1 MTFAELV
8 IKFSTT
14 GDTQTKSQIKA
25 IEVELKN
32 VSNASVIAANRVS
45 QSFQKIGQSSNSLQ
59 ALQGFGSNLSNQFIQ
74 ANASALP
81 FGNTILDLVQSFAL
95 LRNSSDKVS
104 RPIKYLFDNI
114 ANGAYEAA
122 QAVTNFTTGAVK
134 GAQAVANFASGITT
148 KLQNAALFEGG
159 MPDSGDMGKWDLL
172 KLKVFDFSDS
182 AYSKIE
188 KFKKKLESV
197 FEGIERFKV
206 KLDGLTAP
214 SRYGASELTLFANKI
229 QNFINK
235 TGDAIIK
242 ILEFT
247 GVLLKGIAAMSL
259 YSAAVV
265 AMDVSIA
272 KETIKAA
279 FAFETLQQRL
289 SALTTPEKATEILD
303 FVRRLAE
310 PSNFTTEQLANSAVQ
325 LEAFGLQSRR
335 ILPIIAQLGMAFGAD
350 SEKLRT
356 LTDMFGRL
364 SQGQMPDVQVM
375 AGFGIS
381 KSKLMKEG
389 IKFDAQG
396 SLLSSTREVFA
407 ALEKI
412 VERDYG
418 KIFDKMKNTGDAKL
432 ASLVDV
438 FERLKIKI
446 GDALAP
452 LAKTVIDALSKVL
465 SALEGT
471 KILEEMSRILT
482 LPFRAMEKAITG
494 GFSTN
499 IEGALVTFVSS
510 IISGFE
516 EVNIQV
522 ALFIEQMARVGRIVN
537 LVVTGKNTEWRQT
550 GLIGQYVNTPAM
562 DKEMSDF
569 AKNIAGFFAGG
580 RPDKL
585 FGSGFAG
592 EGSRFSKRQQEI
604 ADRMKV
610 QLGEPG
616 SNFGDLLKE
625 SKLFDYGKL
634 ENPLKKESAKQTRQL
649 ELIQQNTKTQNELTL
664 RNMTYGGGELA
675 AQGISAVQ
683 MGGFRSVSSPQINA
697 SNDIV
702 RGVEKIVRG
711 YSNSN
716 NLNFSF
722 RRS

>member
-14 GDTQTKSQIKA
+14 GDGQTKSQIKA

-45 QSFQKIGQSSNSLQ
+45 QSFQRIGQSSNR
-59 ALQGFGSNLSNQFIQ
+59 LQGLQNFGSNLSTQFIQ
-74 ANASALP
+74 A
-81 FGNTILDLVQSFAL
+81 
-95 LRNSSDKVS
+95 
-104 RPIKYLFDNI
+104 
-114 ANGAYEAA
+114 
-122 QAVTNFTTGAVK
+122 TTGGNQFSSTLVDLAQSLLLLESKLPRINFKAIFSKLPVNELVFNVNTLNNFLFEMAQNLAIDALSLSDLTKKFGVLAGLDISKFFHNVAQSAVSFMISSRNLQAGLASIWTFLTQRLGPALVYVYRVLRPTLTSILEMGK
-134 GAQAVANFASGITT
+134 VFLSFSGYVLGAVAA
-148 KLQNAALFEGG
+148 LAA
-159 MPDSGDMGKWDLL
+159 
-172 KLKVFDFSDS
+172 
-182 AYSKIE
+182 
-188 KFKKKLESV
+188 
-197 FEGIERFKV
+197 
-206 KLDGLTAP
+206 
-214 SRYGASELTLFANKI
+214 
-229 QNFINK
+229 
-235 TGDAIIK
+235 
-242 ILEFT
+242 
-247 GVLLKGIAAMSL
+247 

-265 AMDVSIA
+265 AMDVSII
-272 KETIKAA
+272 KETVKAS

-325 LEAFGLQSRR
+325 LQAFGLESRR

-350 SEKLRT
+350 SEKLRV

-396 SLLSSTREVFA
+396 SLISSTRQVFA

-471 KILEEMSRILT
+471 KVLEEMSRILT

-499 IEGALVTFVSS
+499 IEGALVSFVSS
-510 IISGFE
+510 IIAGFE

-537 LVVTGKNTEWRQT
+537 LVVTGKGETRDFR
-550 GLIGQYVNTPAM
+550 GILGPS
-562 DKEMSDF
+562 KEMQKELSDF
-569 AKNIAGFFAGG
+569 AKNFAGFFAGG
-580 RPDKL
+580 RPDKI

-592 EGSRFSKRQQEI
+592 DASRFSKRQAEI

-616 SNFGDLLKE
+616 SNFADLLKE

-634 ENPLKKESAKQTRQL
+634 ENALKNDKSKEKQTRQL
-649 ELIQQNTKTQNELTL
+649 ELIVQNTKTQNELTL

-697 SNDIV
+697 TNDIV

>member
-14 GDTQTKSQIKA
+14 GDGQTKSQIKA

-32 VSNASVIAANRVS
+32 VSNASVNAANRVS
-45 QSFQKIGQSSNSLQ
+45 QSFQRIGQASNRIQGLQ
-59 ALQGFGSNLSNQFIQ
+59 NFGSNISTQFTQ
-74 ANASALP
+74 AAASAIP
-81 FGNTILDLVQSFAL
+81 FGQNILDIVQTIGL
-95 LRNSSDKVS
+95 LRVALNKPVGAKV
-104 RPIKYLFDNI
+104 IVTFYELFGKLRGFINQTFNDSLRALSGIEILFSNKVTKIGGFI
-114 ANGAYEAA
+114 ANILIAGFAKFNEILLVNNDKIRRLSYDIAKVAEALQIVGKA
-122 QAVTNFTTGAVK
+122 LAPFVTGLAGAV
-134 GAQAVANFASGITT
+134 VA
-148 KLQNAALFEGG
+148 
-159 MPDSGDMGKWDLL
+159 M
-172 KLKVFDFSDS
+172 
-182 AYSKIE
+182 
-188 KFKKKLESV
+188 
-197 FEGIERFKV
+197 
-206 KLDGLTAP
+206 TA
-214 SRYGASELTLFANKI
+214 F
-229 QNFINK
+229 
-235 TGDAIIK
+235 
-242 ILEFT
+242 
-247 GVLLKGIAAMSL
+247 
-259 YSAAVV
+259 SAAVV
-265 AMDVSIA
+265 AMDIKVA
-272 KETIKAA
+272 TETIKAS

-289 SALTTPEKATEILD
+289 SALTTPQKATEILD

-325 LEAFGLQSRR
+325 LQAFGLESRR

-465 SALEGT
+465 GALEGT

-499 IEGALVTFVSS
+499 IEGSLVTFVSS
-510 IISGFE
+510 IIAGFE

-537 LVVTGKNTEWRQT
+537 LVVTGKGETRDFR
-550 GLIGQYVNTPAM
+550 GILGPSPAM
-562 DKEMSDF
+562 QKELSDF
-569 AKNIAGFFAGG
+569 AKNFAGFFAAG

-592 EGSRFSKRQQEI
+592 DASRFSKRQAEI

-616 SNFGDLLKE
+616 SNFADLLKE

-634 ENPLKKESAKQTRQL
+634 ENALKNDKSQEKQTRQL

-697 SNDIV
+697 TNDIV

>member
-14 GDTQTKSQIKA
+14 GDGQTKSQIKA

-45 QSFQKIGQSSNSLQ
+45 QSFQRIGQASNKIQGLQ
-59 ALQGFGSNLSNQFIQ
+59 NFGSNISTEFAQAAASFI
-74 ANASALP
+74 P
-81 FGNTILDLVQSFAL
+81 FGQNVLDIIQTIGL
-95 LRNSSDKVS
+95 LRVALNKPVGAKVIVTFYELFGKITRFIRQSQTDSLRALEGIEILFSDKVTK
-104 RPIKYLFDNI
+104 IGGFIAKYLI
-114 ANGAYEAA
+114 AGFAKFNEIILVNNDKIRRLSVDIAKIAEALQIVGKA
-122 QAVTNFTTGAVK
+122 LAPFVTGLAGAV
-134 GAQAVANFASGITT
+134 VA
-148 KLQNAALFEGG
+148 
-159 MPDSGDMGKWDLL
+159 M
-172 KLKVFDFSDS
+172 
-182 AYSKIE
+182 
-188 KFKKKLESV
+188 
-197 FEGIERFKV
+197 
-206 KLDGLTAP
+206 TA
-214 SRYGASELTLFANKI
+214 F
-229 QNFINK
+229 
-235 TGDAIIK
+235 
-242 ILEFT
+242 
-247 GVLLKGIAAMSL
+247 
-259 YSAAVV
+259 SAAVV
-265 AMDVSIA
+265 AMDIKVA
-272 KETIKAA
+272 TETIKAS

-325 LEAFGLQSRR
+325 LQAFGLESRR

-396 SLLSSTREVFA
+396 SLISSTRQVFA

-418 KIFDKMKNTGDAKL
+418 QIFEKMKNTGDAKL

-465 SALEGT
+465 TALEGT

-499 IEGALVTFVSS
+499 IEGSLVTFVSS
-510 IISGFE
+510 IIAGFE

-537 LVVTGKNTEWRQT
+537 LVVTGKSQFWNKV
-550 GLIGQYVNTPAM
+550 GLIGQYENTPAM
-562 DKEMSDF
+562 NKEMSDF
-569 AKNIAGFFAGG
+569 AKNFAGFFAAG

-585 FGSGFAG
+585 FGTGFAG
-592 EGSRFSKRQQEI
+592 EGSRFSKRQAEI
-604 ADRMKV
+604 ADRMKR

-616 SNFGDLLKE
+616 SNFADLLKE

-634 ENPLKKESAKQTRQL
+634 ENALKNDKSKEKQTRQL
-649 ELIQQNTKTQNELTL
+649 ELIVQNTKTQNELTL

-683 MGGFRSVSSPQINA
+683 MGGFRSVSTPQINA
-697 SNDIV
+697 TNDIV

>member
-14 GDTQTKSQIKA
+14 GDGQTKSQIKA

-45 QSFQKIGQSSNSLQ
+45 QSFQRIGQASNKIQGLQ
-59 ALQGFGSNLSNQFIQ
+59 NFGSNISTEFTQAAASFI
-74 ANASALP
+74 P
-81 FGNTILDLVQSFAL
+81 FGQNVLDIIQTIGLLKVALNKPVGAKVIVTFYELFGKLRGFINQTFNDSLRALSGIEILFSNKVTKIGGFVATILIAGFAKFNEILLVNNSKFRILSYDIARAAEAL
-95 LRNSSDKVS
+95 QILGKALGPFV
-104 RPIKYLFDNI
+104 IGL
-114 ANGAYEAA
+114 A
-122 QAVTNFTTGAVK
+122 GAV
-134 GAQAVANFASGITT
+134 VA
-148 KLQNAALFEGG
+148 
-159 MPDSGDMGKWDLL
+159 M
-172 KLKVFDFSDS
+172 
-182 AYSKIE
+182 
-188 KFKKKLESV
+188 
-197 FEGIERFKV
+197 
-206 KLDGLTAP
+206 TA
-214 SRYGASELTLFANKI
+214 F
-229 QNFINK
+229 
-235 TGDAIIK
+235 
-242 ILEFT
+242 
-247 GVLLKGIAAMSL
+247 
-259 YSAAVV
+259 SAAVV
-265 AMDVSIA
+265 AMDIKVA
-272 KETIKAA
+272 TETIKAS

-325 LEAFGLQSRR
+325 LQAFGLESRR

-396 SLLSSTREVFA
+396 SLISSTRQVFA

-418 KIFDKMKNTGDAKL
+418 TIFDKMKNTGDAKL

-465 SALEGT
+465 GALEGT

-499 IEGALVTFVSS
+499 IEGSLVTFVSS
-510 IISGFE
+510 IIAGFE

-537 LVVTGKNTEWRQT
+537 LVVTGKGETRDFM
-550 GLIGQYVNTPAM
+550 GILGPSPAM
-562 DKEMSDF
+562 QKELSDF
-569 AKNIAGFFAGG
+569 AKNFAGFFAAG

-592 EGSRFSKRQQEI
+592 EGSRFSKRQAEI

-616 SNFGDLLKE
+616 SNFADLLKE

-634 ENPLKKESAKQTRQL
+634 ENALKNDKSQEKQTRQL

-683 MGGFRSVSSPQINA
+683 MGGFRSVSTPQINA
-697 SNDIV
+697 TNDIV

>member
-14 GDTQTKSQIKA
+14 GDSQTKSQIKA

-45 QSFQKIGQSSNSLQ
+45 QSFQKIGQASNSLQ
-59 ALQGFGSNLSNQFIQ
+59 ALQGFGS
-74 ANASALP
+74 
-81 FGNTILDLVQSFAL
+81 T
-95 LRNSSDKVS
+95 
-104 RPIKYLFDNI
+104 LFS
-114 ANGAYEAA
+114 
-122 QAVTNFTTGAVK
+122 NFTTAATGGNQFSKNILDASQTLLLLGSSIKNLKFSPLDTNIFKIRESFGGLNRFVRLSIGFFVDLHRQLFESALGMAVVTRGITFLSLAFQKIASGAALLQKIPMALQKGLFDLQNTVNYFAPLISELFKKLNTLGQMLLPLGLAFVSFSGYVLGAV
-134 GAQAVANFASGITT
+134 
-148 KLQNAALFEGG
+148 
-159 MPDSGDMGKWDLL
+159 
-172 KLKVFDFSDS
+172 
-182 AYSKIE
+182 
-188 KFKKKLESV
+188 
-197 FEGIERFKV
+197 
-206 KLDGLTAP
+206 
-214 SRYGASELTLFANKI
+214 
-229 QNFINK
+229 
-235 TGDAIIK
+235 
-242 ILEFT
+242 
-247 GVLLKGIAAMSL
+247 AAMTAF
-259 YSAAVV
+259 SAAVV
-265 AMDVSIA
+265 AMDIKIA
-272 KETIKAA
+272 TETIKAS

-350 SEKLRT
+350 SEKLKV

-499 IEGALVTFVSS
+499 IEGALVNFVSG
-510 IISGFE
+510 IIAGFE
-516 EVNIQV
+516 EVNIQA
-522 ALFIEQMARVGRIVN
+522 ALFIEQMARVGRIIN
-537 LVVTGKNTEWRQT
+537 LVVTGKGEERNYLGILGPT
-550 GLIGQYVNTPAM
+550 
-562 DKEMSDF
+562 KELQKEFTDF
-569 AKNIAGFFAGG
+569 AKNFAGFFAAG

-592 EGSRFSKRQQEI
+592 EGSRFTKRQQEI

-634 ENPLKKESAKQTRQL
+634 ENPLKKETAKQTRQL

>member
-14 GDTQTKSQIKA
+14 GDGQTKSQIKA

-32 VSNASVIAANRVS
+32 VSNASVNAANRVS
-45 QSFQKIGQSSNSLQ
+45 QSFQRIGQASNRIQGLQ
-59 ALQGFGSNLSNQFIQ
+59 NFGSNISTQFTQ
-74 ANASALP
+74 AAASAIP
-81 FGNTILDLVQSFAL
+81 FGQNILDIVQTIGL
-95 LRNSSDKVS
+95 LRVALNKPVGAKV
-104 RPIKYLFDNI
+104 IVTFYELFGKLRGFINQTFNDSLRALSGIEILFSNKVTKIGGFI
-114 ANGAYEAA
+114 ANILIAGFAKFNEILLVNNDKIRRLSYDIAKVAEALQIVGKA
-122 QAVTNFTTGAVK
+122 LAPFVTGLAGAV
-134 GAQAVANFASGITT
+134 VA
-148 KLQNAALFEGG
+148 
-159 MPDSGDMGKWDLL
+159 M
-172 KLKVFDFSDS
+172 
-182 AYSKIE
+182 
-188 KFKKKLESV
+188 
-197 FEGIERFKV
+197 
-206 KLDGLTAP
+206 TA
-214 SRYGASELTLFANKI
+214 F
-229 QNFINK
+229 
-235 TGDAIIK
+235 
-242 ILEFT
+242 
-247 GVLLKGIAAMSL
+247 
-259 YSAAVV
+259 SAAVV
-265 AMDVSIA
+265 AMDIKVA
-272 KETIKAA
+272 TETIKAS

-289 SALTTPEKATEILD
+289 SALTTPQKATEILD

-325 LEAFGLQSRR
+325 LQAFGLESRR

-471 KILEEMSRILT
+471 KVLEEMSRILT

-499 IEGALVTFVSS
+499 IEGALVSFVSS
-510 IISGFE
+510 IIAGFE

-537 LVVTGKNTEWRQT
+537 LVVTGKGETRDFR
-550 GLIGQYVNTPAM
+550 GILGPS
-562 DKEMSDF
+562 KEMQKELSDF
-569 AKNIAGFFAGG
+569 AKNFAGFFAGG
-580 RPDKL
+580 RPDKI

-592 EGSRFSKRQQEI
+592 DASRFSKRQAEI

-616 SNFGDLLKE
+616 SNFADLLKE

-634 ENPLKKESAKQTRQL
+634 ENALKNDKSQEKQTRQL

-697 SNDIV
+697 TNDIV

>member
-8 IKFSTT
+8 IKFSAT
-14 GDTQTKSQIKA
+14 GDGQTKSQIRA

-45 QSFQKIGQSSNSLQ
+45 QSFQKIGQASNSFQ

-74 ANASALP
+74 AATGGNQFSSTLVDLAQSLLLLESKLPRINFKAIFSKLPVNELIFNVNTLNNFLFEMAENLALDALTLRDLTKS
-81 FGNTILDLVQSFAL
+81 FGILAGLDISKF
-95 LRNSSDKVS
+95 
-104 RPIKYLFDNI
+104 FDNVAQSAVSFMMSSRNLQAGLASVWTFLTQRLGPALI
-114 ANGAYEAA
+114 YVYRVLRPGITAILEAGK
-122 QAVTNFTTGAVK
+122 VFLSFGGYVLGAV
-134 GAQAVANFASGITT
+134 
-148 KLQNAALFEGG
+148 AAL
-159 MPDSGDMGKWDLL
+159 
-172 KLKVFDFSDS
+172 
-182 AYSKIE
+182 
-188 KFKKKLESV
+188 
-197 FEGIERFKV
+197 
-206 KLDGLTAP
+206 
-214 SRYGASELTLFANKI
+214 
-229 QNFINK
+229 
-235 TGDAIIK
+235 
-242 ILEFT
+242 
-247 GVLLKGIAAMSL
+247 AAF
-259 YSAAVV
+259 SAAVV
-265 AMDVSIA
+265 AMDLSIV
-272 KETIKAA
+272 KETVKAS

-289 SALTTPEKATEILD
+289 SALTTPQKATEILD

-412 VERDYG
+412 VQRDYG
-418 KIFDKMKNTGDAKL
+418 KIFDTMKNTGDAKL

-562 DKEMSDF
+562 DKEMNDF

-592 EGSRFSKRQQEI
+592 EGSRFTKRQQEI

>member
-14 GDTQTKSQIKA
+14 GDGQTKSQIKA

-32 VSNASVIAANRVS
+32 VSNASVIAANKVS
-45 QSFQKIGQSSNSLQ
+45 QSFQKIGQSSSSIQSLQ
-59 ALQGFGSNLSNQFIQ
+59 AFGSNLSNQFIQ

-81 FGNTILDLVQSFAL
+81 FGNTILDLVQSFAI
-95 LRNSSDKVS
+95 LRASADKVS
-104 RPIKYLFDNI
+104 RPVKYLFDNI
-114 ANGAYEAA
+114 TNAAFNAA
-122 QAVTNFTTGAVK
+122 QAVQNLLFG
-134 GAQAVANFASGITT
+134 SID
-148 KLQNAALFEGG
+148 KL
-159 MPDSGDMGKWDLL
+159 
-172 KLKVFDFSDS
+172 
-182 AYSKIE
+182 IE
-188 KFKKKLESV
+188 KMVSKTGGVGGWLDPEKFTIFDRAV
-197 FEGIERFKV
+197 IFTIE
-206 KLDGLTAP
+206 KLDGAYGVLNKFGEKLISLITP

-235 TGDAIIK
+235 TGDAIIAVGK
-242 ILEFT
+242 FI
-247 GVLLKGIAAMSL
+247 GVLLTGIAAMSL
-259 YSAAVV
+259 YSAAVIN
-265 AMDVSIA
+265 MDISIA

-412 VERDYG
+412 VERDYK
-418 KIFDKMKNTGDAKL
+418 KIFETMKNTGDAKL

-499 IEGALVTFVSS
+499 IEGALVNFVSG
-510 IISGFE
+510 IIAGFE

-569 AKNIAGFFAGG
+569 AKNIAGFFAAG

-585 FGSGFAG
+585 FGTGFAG
-592 EGSRFSKRQQEI
+592 EGSRFTKRQQEI

-697 SNDIV
+697 TNDIV

>member
-1 MTFAELV
+1 
-8 IKFSTT
+8 
-14 GDTQTKSQIKA
+14 
-25 IEVELKN
+25 
-32 VSNASVIAANRVS
+32 
-45 QSFQKIGQSSNSLQ
+45 
-59 ALQGFGSNLSNQFIQ
+59 
-74 ANASALP
+74 
-81 FGNTILDLVQSFAL
+81 
-95 LRNSSDKVS
+95 
-104 RPIKYLFDNI
+104 
-114 ANGAYEAA
+114 
-122 QAVTNFTTGAVK
+122 
-134 GAQAVANFASGITT
+134 
-148 KLQNAALFEGG
+148 
-159 MPDSGDMGKWDLL
+159 
-172 KLKVFDFSDS
+172 
-182 AYSKIE
+182 
-188 KFKKKLESV
+188 
-197 FEGIERFKV
+197 
-206 KLDGLTAP
+206 
-214 SRYGASELTLFANKI
+214 
-229 QNFINK
+229 
-235 TGDAIIK
+235 
-242 ILEFT
+242 
-247 GVLLKGIAAMSL
+247 
-259 YSAAVV
+259 
-265 AMDVSIA
+265 
-272 KETIKAA
+272 
-279 FAFETLQQRL
+279 
-289 SALTTPEKATEILD
+289 
-303 FVRRLAE
+303 
-310 PSNFTTEQLANSAVQ
+310 
-325 LEAFGLQSRR
+325 
-335 ILPIIAQLGMAFGAD
+335 
-350 SEKLRT
+350 
-356 LTDMFGRL
+356 MFGRL

-499 IEGALVTFVSS
+499 IEGALVNFVSG
-510 IISGFE
+510 IIAGFE
-516 EVNIQV
+516 EVNIQA
-522 ALFIEQMARVGRIVN
+522 ALFIEQMARVGRIIN
-537 LVVTGKNTEWRQT
+537 LVVTGKGEERNYLGILGPT
-550 GLIGQYVNTPAM
+550 
-562 DKEMSDF
+562 KELQKEFTDF
-569 AKNIAGFFAGG
+569 AKNFAGFFAAG

-592 EGSRFSKRQQEI
+592 EGSRFTKRQQEI

-634 ENPLKKESAKQTRQL
+634 ENPLKKETAKQTRQL

>member
-45 QSFQKIGQSSNSLQ
+45 QSFQKIGQASNSFQ

-74 ANASALP
+74 AATGGNQFSSTLVDLAQSLLLLESKLPRINFKAIFSKLPVNELVFNVNTLNNFLFEMAQNLALDALTLRDLTKS
-81 FGNTILDLVQSFAL
+81 FGILAGLDISKF
-95 LRNSSDKVS
+95 
-104 RPIKYLFDNI
+104 FDNVAQSAVSFMMSSRNLQAGLASVWTFLTQRLGPALVYVYRVFRPTI
-114 ANGAYEAA
+114 TAILEAGK
-122 QAVTNFTTGAVK
+122 VFLSFGGYVLGAV
-134 GAQAVANFASGITT
+134 
-148 KLQNAALFEGG
+148 AAL
-159 MPDSGDMGKWDLL
+159 
-172 KLKVFDFSDS
+172 
-182 AYSKIE
+182 
-188 KFKKKLESV
+188 
-197 FEGIERFKV
+197 
-206 KLDGLTAP
+206 
-214 SRYGASELTLFANKI
+214 
-229 QNFINK
+229 
-235 TGDAIIK
+235 
-242 ILEFT
+242 
-247 GVLLKGIAAMSL
+247 AAF
-259 YSAAVV
+259 SAAVV
-265 AMDVSIA
+265 AMDLSIV
-272 KETIKAA
+272 KETVKAS

-350 SEKLRT
+350 SEKLKV

-499 IEGALVTFVSS
+499 IEGALVNFVSG
-510 IISGFE
+510 IIAGFE
-516 EVNIQV
+516 EVNIQA

-537 LVVTGKNTEWRQT
+537 LVVTGKGETRDFR
-550 GLIGQYVNTPAM
+550 GILGPS
-562 DKEMSDF
+562 KEMQKELSDF
-569 AKNIAGFFAGG
+569 AKNFAGFFAAG
-580 RPDKL
+580 RPDKI

-592 EGSRFSKRQQEI
+592 EGSRFTKRQAEI

-616 SNFGDLLKE
+616 SNFADLLKE

-634 ENPLKKESAKQTRQL
+634 ENALKNDKSQEKQTRQL